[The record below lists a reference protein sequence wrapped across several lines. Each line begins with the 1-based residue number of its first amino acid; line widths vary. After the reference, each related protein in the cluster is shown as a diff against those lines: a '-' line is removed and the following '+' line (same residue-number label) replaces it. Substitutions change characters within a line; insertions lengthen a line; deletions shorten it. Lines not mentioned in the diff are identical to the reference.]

1 VPEKEIS
8 VCLTGATG
16 WLGRSLMEAGQT
28 FDKEVNFS
36 LFGRKDSQ
44 ILLQSQK
51 TLPVKKFDLKEIGKK
66 DFDIFAPFAFL
77 TRDKALTLSDS
88 EYELANRSII
98 ETSVQVIRSGKAGS
112 VVNLSSGVVSV
123 MSDNQKA
130 DSSYSIYARLK
141 EYQEEEFAKACSFA
155 GIPLINCRVFSL
167 SGIDMQEPNKYAIGD
182 LISQALTKK
191 SITLKSRSI
200 VTRRYMDSRDL
211 MYLLLRL
218 AISGNSTSVESGG
231 NKVTL
236 IELSEKILQLLS
248 LSIENIT
255 FESDSEVPTNEY
267 FSNRDDL
274 EEYAKRLSFKMTS
287 MEGQIQNVTKA
298 AELQA
303 KN

>member
-1 VPEKEIS
+1 
-8 VCLTGATG
+8 
-16 WLGRSLMEAGQT
+16 
-28 FDKEVNFS
+28 
-36 LFGRKDSQ
+36 
-44 ILLQSQK
+44 
-51 TLPVKKFDLKEIGKK
+51 
-66 DFDIFAPFAFL
+66 
-77 TRDKALTLSDS
+77 
-88 EYELANRSII
+88 
-98 ETSVQVIRSGKAGS
+98 
-112 VVNLSSGVVSV
+112 
-123 MSDNQKA
+123 
-130 DSSYSIYARLK
+130 
-141 EYQEEEFAKACSFA
+141 
-155 GIPLINCRVFSL
+155 
-167 SGIDMQEPNKYAIGD
+167 
-182 LISQALTKK
+182 
-191 SITLKSRSI
+191 
-200 VTRRYMDSRDL
+200 

-218 AISGNSTSVESGG
+218 AISGNSTTVESGG